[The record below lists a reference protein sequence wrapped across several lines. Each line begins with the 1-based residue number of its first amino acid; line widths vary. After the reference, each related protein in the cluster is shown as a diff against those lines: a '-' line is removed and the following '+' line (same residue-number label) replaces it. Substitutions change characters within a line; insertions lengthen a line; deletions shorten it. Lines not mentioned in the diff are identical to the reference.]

1 MKENFREKKV
11 LDRGFDESFFQADY
25 HEWYYSS
32 GLAFIEIAD
41 QTRKVG
47 RQTWKT
53 INMKFREKIREM
65 FWKKFL
71 EKSKLHKAKKKSIKN
86 EWEISRSCMLLGVM
100 RICLYQ
106 DSNADFNIKNK
117 SQRLDQSTA
126 TGAVI
131 GQHESE
137 GIVNKKPTSRLCER
151 FLRQQSF
158 CSDLK
163 VGNWI
168 SQSIFR
174 V

>member
-1 MKENFREKKV
+1 MVLFLGFSIHRNCRSDAEGWTADLENYK
-11 LDRGFDESFFQADY
+11 Y
-25 HEWYYSS
+25 
-32 GLAFIEIAD
+32 EIP
-41 QTRKVG
+41 RKNPGNV
-47 RQTWKT
+47 
-53 INMKFREKIREM
+53 
-65 FWKKFL
+65 L
-71 EKSKLHKAKKKSIKN
+71 EKVSGKVQITQSKKKSIKN